1 VAGAALFRSRIV
13 PREGG
18 PDPDMAKGKGG
29 VNNAALDALEV
40 LAGEDPPA
48 RSLETRLDSGSLE
61 SEGVIGR

>member
-1 VAGAALFRSRIV
+1 
-13 PREGG
+13 
-18 PDPDMAKGKGG
+18 MAKGKGG